1 MLVWINNPV
10 VFKISLYILTNKLS
24 NCVDS
29 SCEAFCQTSHLSFSK
44 YCIAPSIITQCLKY
58 SGYLWRKVLRKP
70 IIISW
75 QSVFT
80 IFVEQKSDPWKIRDW
95 LCNKNTSTSN
105 FFLVMQSNCY
115 IKTYLNQFQ
124 NLNEE
129 TLTIKKKLEGRPSF
143 CAKIIWQMYMYAY
156 AGIFFADLVSGK
168 IHKRFPRWR
177 AGVNDLPTMFKVYV
191 NVDGRSIK
199 LSLTFNPRLSACV
212 KVYPE
217 SDGWCRSAK
226 VSRSRRENCIIAYI

>member
-44 YCIAPSIITQCLKY
+44 YGIAPSNITQCLKY

-80 IFVEQKSDPWKIRDW
+80 IFVEQKCDPWKTRDW

-115 IKTYLNQFQ
+115 INTYLNQFQ

-129 TLTIKKKLEGRPSF
+129 TLTIKKNRRKTHIL
-143 CAKIIWQMYMYAY
+143 CKCTCMLM
-156 AGIFFADLVSGK
+156 LVYFLQ
-168 IHKRFPRWR
+168 I
-177 AGVNDLPTMFKVYV
+177 
-191 NVDGRSIK
+191 
-199 LSLTFNPRLSACV
+199 
-212 KVYPE
+212 
-217 SDGWCRSAK
+217 
-226 VSRSRRENCIIAYI
+226 